1 MSEIKP
7 NNKIDKIDKIFY
19 INLEKRKDRR
29 TQIENELQTYDLYD
43 NAERIEAIYTPG
55 QGILGCTKSHL
66 KAIETAKERN
76 YKNVLILEDDFYFI
90 ISKNEF
96 KEEIEKFFDTVQSDY
111 DVCMISYLLQKQ
123 EPTQYPHITK
133 VLEGQTASGYI
144 VNNRFYDKLIEL
156 YNWAIPLLD
165 STKEHWN
172 YANDQCW
179 KKLQPTAKWYCLTK
193 RCGKQRDGFSDN
205 SNCYQTYNC

>member
-1 MSEIKP
+1 MKKYKMTER
-7 NNKIDKIDKIFY
+7 IDKIFY
-19 INLEKRKDRR
+19 INLEKRQDRR
-29 TQIENELQTYDLYD
+29 AEIENELQTNDLYD
-43 NAERIEAIYTPG
+43 NAERIEAIHTPH

-90 ISKNEF
+90 ISKEEF
-96 KEEIEKFFDTVQSDY
+96 KEEIEKFFNTVDADY
-111 DVCMISYLLQKQ
+111 DVCMISYLIQRQ
-123 EPTQYPHITK
+123 EPTEYPHITK
-133 VLEGQTASGYI
+133 VLEAQTASGYI

-156 YNWAIPLLD
+156 YTRTIPLLE

-172 YANDQCW
+172 YANDQSW
-179 KKLQPTAKWYCLTK
+179 KELQPTAKWYCLTK

-205 SNCYQTYNC
+205 SNCYQSYNC